1 MPRTV
6 QASIDWFRREVVDL
20 DSGQSDRAKTSREYL
35 FEQLRGL
42 RHEYPYPPRMFGF
55 VPYGSFARKTK
66 VRPLDDIDF
75 LAQLDG
81 SGLRVSNFGHTFY
94 LHADNTAPLAEFAD
108 SNRAVNS
115 IRVVNRIR
123 DGLGTVANYKKAE
136 IRRNQEVVALSLAS
150 YPWTFDIAPA
160 VSVTTT
166 AYYGASPSVA
176 YYLIPD
182 GGGNWKRTNP
192 HLDDDFIRRVNQ
204 RHGISVPA
212 AIRLVKFWNARRH
225 KPVLPSYYLET
236 LALRVFEYAPRLE
249 TYQSAVEQFFA
260 NCPNH
265 LFSACADPKGL
276 GPNLDDGIDWTTKQ
290 SVRSKMNEEFSRV
303 RDANVAEYMN
313 RQQAAIAMWG
323 QVFGS
328 EFPAYG

>member
-6 QASIDWFRREVVDL
+6 QASFDWFRREVVDR

-42 RHEYPYPPRMFGF
+42 RHEYPYPPRLFGF

-81 SGLRVSNFGHTFY
+81 SGLLVSNFGHTFY
-94 LHADNTAPLAEFAD
+94 LHSEHTAPLSEFAD
-108 SNRAVNS
+108 ASRAVNS
-115 IRVVNRIR
+115 IRVLDRIR
-123 DGLGTVANYKKAE
+123 DGLDTVANYNKAE

-160 VSVTTT
+160 VAVMTT
-166 AYYGASPSVA
+166 AYYGAPQTVA

-212 AIRLVKFWNARRH
+212 AIRLVKFWNAAGTSRYCRPTTWRRW
-225 KPVLPSYYLET
+225 PSGSSST
-236 LALRVFEYAPRLE
+236 L
-249 TYQSAVEQFFA
+249 
-260 NCPNH
+260 
-265 LFSACADPKGL
+265 
-276 GPNLDDGIDWTTKQ
+276 LDWKRIR
-290 SVRSKMNEEFSRV
+290 VRSNSSSPTARTISSLPAPIRRGWGRTSTTGSTGRRSRACG
-303 RDANVAEYMN
+303 R
-313 RQQAAIAMWG
+313 RCTKR
-323 QVFGS
+323 
-328 EFPAYG
+328 PAG